1 MKKLII
7 AISLITIA
15 LLTSCT
21 RQVGW
26 VGLNYGNTFDFS
38 YQFFDGKET
47 ERIEIGAG
55 DTFELSYD
63 IEVNDGAL
71 NLELIDPD
79 QAVVWQMTFLEDA
92 KDIFEFVPKS
102 GGRYKLNII
111 GDSTK
116 GGVELRWKI
125 SD

>member
-1 MKKLII
+1 MKKLMI
-7 AISLITIA
+7 AMILITAA

-21 RQVGW
+21 RQIGW

-47 ERIEIGAG
+47 ERIEMAAG
-55 DTFELSYD
+55 DTFRLSYD

-79 QAVVWQMTFLEDA
+79 RDVVWQMTFLEDVN
-92 KDIFEFVPKS
+92 DVFEFIPET
-102 GGRYKLNII
+102 GGRYTLNVI
-111 GDSTK
+111 GDGTN

-125 SD
+125 KD

>member
-1 MKKLII
+1 MKKLMI
-7 AISLITIA
+7 AMILITVA

-21 RQVGW
+21 RQIGW

-47 ERIEIGAG
+47 ERIEMAAG
-55 DTFELSYD
+55 DTFRLSYD

-79 QAVVWQMTFLEDA
+79 RDVVWQMTFLEDVN
-92 KDIFEFVPKS
+92 DVIEFIPET
-102 GGRYKLNII
+102 GGRYTLNVI
-111 GDSTK
+111 GDGTN

-125 SD
+125 KD

>member
-1 MKKLII
+1 MKKLMI
-7 AISLITIA
+7 AMILITVA

-21 RQVGW
+21 RQIGW

-47 ERIEIGAG
+47 ERIEMAAG
-55 DTFELSYD
+55 DTFRLSYD

-79 QAVVWQMTFLEDA
+79 RDVVWQMTFREDVN
-92 KDIFEFVPKS
+92 DVFEFIPET
-102 GGRYKLNII
+102 GGRYTLNVI
-111 GDSTK
+111 GDGTN

-125 SD
+125 KD